1 MPKMVCGNC
10 EIELKPETNG
20 VLVIETMNGMKPYK
34 LWRSDLWKCPSC
46 ATEIV
51 AGFAMEPIA
60 EHFEKGF
67 EQTMRREI
75 ANAPITFY
83 DRKKPK

>member
-20 VLVIETMNGMKPYK
+20 VLVIETMNGMEPYK
-34 LWRSDLWKCPSC
+34 LWRADLWKCGGC
-46 ATEIV
+46 GIEVVT
-51 AGFAMEPIA
+51 GFAKEPIA

-67 EQTMRREI
+67 TETMKREI
-75 ANAPITFY
+75 RNAPRTFY
-83 DRKKPK
+83 DLEKPR